1 MFECMSRKQTNPS
14 SPAAREPAAPSVVA
28 PAVRLAKTPTYIRG
42 LDDILEG
49 GLPRGRATIVN
60 GASGSG
66 KTLLGLEF
74 LYRGGL
80 HGEPGIFIG
89 FEEPVVQLREN
100 AATLSMDLA
109 AQEKQKL
116 LFLLDARLKPET
128 VRSGKFSLKGL
139 LAIAAGQCRSL
150 GARRIVI
157 DALEVA
163 LRLFDTPQQVRN
175 ELHALNNWLR
185 DSGLTSILTIRP
197 PSRTGVSPYEDFFE
211 SMGDCIIAL
220 DARVTEQISTRR
232 LRVVKYRGSGFG
244 RNEYPYVISATG
256 LRMAA
261 ISSVGLRHKPLG
273 PKISTGNAQLDE
285 ILDGGYRR
293 ASCVLLAGLPGAG
306 KTTLAA
312 TFVAS
317 ACGLGERVLYIGFE
331 ESEAAMIQNVSSTG
345 IALQSHLEAGRLAFL
360 TTFPEALGA
369 EEHFI
374 AAVDRIEALAPQ
386 HVVVDSISAC
396 VRMGGQQ
403 AAFEYLMRLL
413 NLSKERGLTIL
424 LLNQLTGTTSFLEI
438 SGNEISSLVD
448 TAILL
453 NYQFS
458 LGETNRVFQILKSRG
473 SRHSNQKR
481 EYRITD
487 HGFEVLD
494 VYLGEGDVLTGA
506 ARQRQEQRDQLEA
519 QRLAFEIEMKELEL
533 KRLRLIQEQALQ
545 AAAHRAILTHPELP
559 GQAPS
564 RPASATYTVA

>member
-1 MFECMSRKQTNPS
+1 MSRKQTNRS
-14 SPAAREPAAPSVVA
+14 SPTACGPAAPSVIA
-28 PAVRLAKTPTYIRG
+28 PVVRLAKTPTFIRG

-66 KTLLGLEF
+66 KTLIGLEF
-74 LYRGGL
+74 LYRGAL
-80 HGEPGIFIG
+80 HGEPGVFIG
-89 FEEPVVQLREN
+89 FEEPAAQLREN
-100 AATLSMDLA
+100 AATLGMDLA
-109 AQEKQKL
+109 AQEKRKRL
-116 LFLLDARLKPET
+116 SLLDARLKPAT
-128 VRSGKFSLKGL
+128 LRSGKFNLEGL
-139 LAIAAGQCRSL
+139 LAIAAGECRSL

-175 ELHALNNWLR
+175 ELHALNDWLR
-185 DSGLTSILTIRP
+185 ESGLTAILTVRP
-197 PSRTGVSPYEDFFE
+197 PSRTGVSPYVDFFE
-211 SMGDCIIAL
+211 SMGDCIIVL
-220 DARVTEQISTRR
+220 DARVTEQLSTRR
-232 LRVVKYRGSGFG
+232 LRVIKYRGSGFA
-244 RNEYPYVISATG
+244 RNEYPYVISPTG
-256 LRMAA
+256 LRVAA
-261 ISSVGLRHKPLG
+261 ISSVRLRHKPLG
-273 PKISTGNAQLDE
+273 AKISTGNARLDE
-285 ILDGGYRR
+285 VLDGGYRR
-293 ASCVLLAGLPGAG
+293 ASCILLAGLPGAG

-312 TFVAS
+312 TFVDS

-331 ESEAAMIQNVSSTG
+331 ESEAAMIQNVFSTG
-345 IALQSHLEAGRLAFL
+345 IALQPHLEAGRLAFL
-360 TTFPEALGA
+360 TAFPESLGA

-413 NLSKERGLTIL
+413 NLSKERGLTVL
-424 LLNQLTGTTSFLEI
+424 LLNQLTSTTSFLEV

-487 HGFEVLD
+487 NGFEVLD
-494 VYLGEGDVLTGA
+494 VYLGERDVLTGT
-506 ARQRQEQRDQLEA
+506 ARQRQEQRDRLEV
-519 QRLAFEIEMKELEL
+519 QRLASEIEMKELEL
-533 KRLRLIQEQALQ
+533 KRLRLIQQEALH
-545 AAAHRAILTHPELP
+545 ATAHRAILTHSERL
-559 GQAPS
+559 GQAKL
-564 RPASATYTVA
+564 RPASETNTVE

>member
-1 MFECMSRKQTNPS
+1 MSRKQVT
-14 SPAAREPAAPSVVA
+14 PATITAREA
-28 PAVRLAKTPTYIRG
+28 PATSQPAPVVRLEKTPTYIRG
-42 LDDILEG
+42 LDDILDG
-49 GLPRGRATIVN
+49 GLPKGRLTVVN

-74 LYRGGL
+74 LYRGAL

-89 FEEPVVQLREN
+89 FEESTAQLREN
-100 AATLSMDLA
+100 AATLGLDLA
-109 AQEKQKL
+109 AQEKQKR

-128 VRSGKFSLKGL
+128 LRSGKFSLKGL

-150 GARRIVI
+150 GARRLVI

-175 ELHALNNWLR
+175 ELHALSNWIR
-185 DSGLTSILTIRP
+185 DSGVTAILTVRP
-197 PSRTGVSPYEDFFE
+197 PSRGGVSPHEDFFE

-232 LRVVKYRGSGFG
+232 LRVIKYRGSGFG
-244 RNEYPYVISATG
+244 RNEYPYAISATG

-261 ISSVGLRHKPLG
+261 ITSVGLRHKPLG
-273 PKISTGNAQLDE
+273 ARISTGNAQLDE
-285 ILDGGYRR
+285 ILDGGYHR
-293 ASCVLLAGLPGAG
+293 ASCVLLSGLPGTG

-312 TFVAS
+312 TFAAC

-331 ESEAAMIQNVSSTG
+331 ESEAAMIRNVASTG
-345 IALQSHLEAGRLAFL
+345 ISLQPHLDAGRLAFL
-360 TTFPEALGA
+360 TSFPESLGA

-386 HVVVDSISAC
+386 HVVVDAISAC
-396 VRMGGQQ
+396 VRMGGQR

-413 NLSKERGLTIL
+413 NVCKERGLTIL
-424 LLNQLTGTTSFLEI
+424 LLNQLTGTTSFMEI

-453 NYQFS
+453 NYQSS

-481 EYRITD
+481 EYRITG

-494 VYLGEGDVLTGA
+494 VYLGEGDVLTGT
-506 ARQRQEQRDQLEA
+506 ARQRQERRDRLEI
-519 QRLAFEIEMKELEL
+519 QRLATEIEMKELEL
-533 KRLRLIQEQALQ
+533 KRLRLIQQEALNATAQ
-545 AAAHRAILTHPELP
+545 RAVLTHPEQP
-559 GQAPS
+559 EQPPP
-564 RPASATYTVA
+564 RPAAGGKATP